1 MKAAN
6 NLPLAE
12 KIKEGRKYYAN
23 KKMPDYVQ
31 NRDGEFHDAEN
42 QGGQAD

>member
-6 NLPLAE
+6 NLPLAD

-23 KKMPDYVQ
+23 KEVPDYVQ
-31 NRDGEFHDAEN
+31 DWDGKFHDAEN
-42 QGGQAD
+42 QGGQAN